1 MAELT
6 GSALQFSDGSHLG
19 GAPFSYVR
27 YTTSNIS
34 CTSSSWVDS
43 WNTGNFLIPAGA
55 FFRVLVYTPTRQDG
69 GQWGGHYFR
78 FYWQTNDDGTWRE
91 LGHSGYGG
99 GDNSMT
105 HRPPSQVK
113 VESHIM
119 KMISCLILPI
129 SLLTLILDSCSNI
142 CRIRQPRMQIIV
154 MLMPQ
159 VIQLTLDQTRIS
171 DKRFASGD
179 VVIEEVNLL
188 I

>member
-99 GDNSMT
+99 GDNCMT
-105 HRPPSQVK
+105 HRPPSPGQG
-113 VESHIM
+113 
-119 KMISCLILPI
+119 
-129 SLLTLILDSCSNI
+129 
-142 CRIRQPRMQIIV
+142 
-154 MLMPQ
+154 
-159 VIQLTLDQTRIS
+159 RIS
-171 DKRFASGD
+171 HYENDFMFDFTDKPSDFNIRFLFQHLSHTTTTYANNSNNYSAGNSTYTGSSENFRQK
-179 VVIEEVNLL
+179 ICIWGCGNRRS
-188 I
+188 